1 MQTRKSIFLILTI
14 IAGIFLLQHHLYYQP
29 LLSQGDHGRDLYAA
43 QMTLK
48 GAVPYRD
55 YWWVY
60 GPLMPYYYALFFKI
74 FGINIKS
81 VLLGKLVL
89 NLLSGIFFFLIL
101 SPLIPPLFV
110 FAGTLWFLLYNLDFF
125 FTYNHVGGITCLM
138 AIVYCLFLYMRSKNK
153 KYLYPGLVL
162 IFILSLIKVNFGLV
176 ALFLFLLTIFI
187 HDEIYE
193 IPFTRQKG
201 ILVLTAAFGLPLLVF
216 LIYSFLFHGYPEYV
230 VRQCLPYLKGDQPYE
245 ASIGQTLW
253 AWWQAIALNINN
265 SWPNRFFAIILI
277 SSITQVF
284 YNIYTNKFEKP
295 FKHEII
301 FAIGIFVAFYIFNLH
316 EYLVSGV
323 IYRAFWS
330 QPFSIMMI
338 FLFLGA
344 ATHHYSKYIKLLV
357 TIILFTLYVFYL
369 HEYLSPFL
377 NGFPLLF
384 WIMVI
389 PISLV
394 IGLYF
399 YPQLLRFLLVFVLF
413 TIIFFRYQE
422 QIEIVKAKKLPE
434 QYLALERGQIITGNE
449 WGWFATVEQ
458 TTEFLQT
465 HLKKDET
472 FFALPYDVLYY
483 YLTDKPS
490 PSRQLIFF
498 EHIKIPPEQEHSVV
512 SEIEKKNVN
521 YILLSNRIAS
531 GEPGLGVLGKTY
543 CPILGEYIRDNFQP
557 IAMFGDWVD
566 HPGWAW
572 SHGTQILK
580 RIDRSAKI
588 Q

>member
-1 MQTRKSIFLILTI
+1 MQTRKFLFLILTI
-14 IAGIFLLQHHLYYQP
+14 VAGILLLQHHLYYQP

-81 VLLGKLVL
+81 VLLGKLIL

-125 FTYNHVGGITCLM
+125 FTYNHVGGITVLM
-138 AIVYCLFLYMRSKNK
+138 ATVYCLFSYMRSKNK
-153 KYLYPGLVL
+153 KYLFTALFT
-162 IFILSLIKVNFGLV
+162 IFILCLIKVNFGLA

-187 HDEIYE
+187 HDEIYQ
-193 IPFTRQKG
+193 IPFSRQKG
-201 ILVLTAAFGLPLLVF
+201 ILVVIAAFGLPLLVF
-216 LIYSFLFHGYPEYV
+216 LIYFSLFHGFPEYV

-245 ASIGQTLW
+245 ASLGQTLW
-253 AWWQAIALNINN
+253 SWWQAIALNINFH
-265 SWPNRFFAIILI
+265 WPNRLFALLLII
-277 SSITQVF
+277 SIAQVF
-284 YNIYTNKFEKP
+284 YQAFSNKFEKS
-295 FKHEII
+295 FKHEVL
-301 FAIGIFVAFYIFNLH
+301 FAVALFVSFYVFNLH

-338 FLFLGA
+338 FLFLGVA
-344 ATHHYSKYIKLLV
+344 VRRYHRAV
-357 TIILFTLYVFYL
+357 QF
-369 HEYLSPFL
+369 
-377 NGFPLLF
+377 LLF
-384 WIMVI
+384 AAI
-389 PISLV
+389 
-394 IGLYF
+394 
-399 YPQLLRFLLVFVLF
+399 FV
-413 TIIFFRYQE
+413 IIFLRHEE
-422 QIEIVKAKKLPE
+422 QIQIVNSKKLPE
-434 QYLALERGQIITGNE
+434 QYLALERGQIIAGNE

-465 HLKKDET
+465 HLQKDET

-483 YLTDKPS
+483 YLTDRTS

-498 EHIKIPPEQEHSVV
+498 EHIKIPPEQEHSVIA
-512 SEIEKKNVN
+512 EIEKKNVN
-521 YILLSNRIAS
+521 YILLSNRMLS
-531 GEPGLGVLGKTY
+531 GEPGLGILGKTY
-543 CPILGEYIRDNFQP
+543 CPILGEYIRDNFQS
-557 IAMFGDWVD
+557 IAMFGDWAD

-572 SHGTQILK
+572 NHGTQILK